1 MFKIDVM
8 ELTDKIAKLNE
19 DNENLLL
26 DYKEAENLNEEIEF
40 YFRQEGIIENF
51 IPFSDDEDPIQILEE
66 NYYELI
72 GRNWYE

>member
-26 DYKEAENLNEEIEF
+26 DYKEAENLNEEFEF

-51 IPFSDDEDPIQILEE
+51 IPFSDDEDPIQILEA
-66 NYYELI
+66 NYHELI
-72 GRNWYE
+72 GREWFE